1 MALPDYNTIE
11 EGYELPSLTKPPIE
25 QVQLIK
31 YAGASGDFNQIHTVP
46 AYAKEAGLDG
56 TITHGMLMMGI
67 LGQMISSWAGIKAVK
82 KYSVSFKSI
91 SKPGDILIARGSVKK
106 KYENEEGRFI
116 DCKVHVEDKDGDIK
130 ISGKATIK
138 FD

>member
-1 MALPDYNTIE
+1 MALPDFDKIE
-11 EGYELPSLTKPPIE
+11 AGYELPSLTKCPIE
-25 QVQLIK
+25 QVQLVK

-46 AYAKEAGLDG
+46 KYAKEAGLDG
-56 TITHGMLMMGI
+56 TITHGMLMMGM

-82 KYSVSFKSI
+82 KYSVSFKAI
-91 SKPGDILIARGSVKK
+91 SKPGDVLTAKGVVKRK
-106 KYENEEGRFI
+106 HENEDGKFAE
-116 DCKVHVEDKDGDIK
+116 CKVHIEDENGEIK